1 MRRAASFL
9 VLASGLLG
17 VAACAGEGAPPNT
30 AHRES
35 GQSSLMNDTFAGK
48 NRCNPDEQDR
58 PFVVEWDA
66 TDMSS
71 LESIAAQD
79 VVVVR
84 YEGCKLTVLDRC
96 RNESI
101 HGALGAYK
109 PVDWT
114 SGQLE
119 TVDLANEGELFAK
132 LPLGAASLGGRVNA
146 GEKFHMEYF
155 VAGTR
160 SASRGDVYRAD
171 LEKLPG
177 CEGAT
182 HFVYGYNLGAF
193 ALGSVKQGQAEA
205 GGSLY
210 GFGAGGNAKSHHQV
224 DKKGGNLGV
233 CSSDSATEVAGC
245 KAPIRLILRTIA
257 LGENPDKS
265 AHAAPETD
273 ASLNAAGQIAV
284 QLDMSDKAREHVTAA
299 EEKFNSG
306 DGQGCLTELD
316 AHDQLDPKHKST
328 DPKGGLGLVR
338 GQCLMLAGKCDAG
351 KDLVR
356 KSWEAS
362 SPSDTQPGQSDTLAD
377 GLAAKYCQG
386 THLSERDQF
395 LKALRQISQSSFVK
409 TDLATCR
416 SAYDTVV
423 RLRDTV
429 KPRGEDDSQVVNAQR
444 LITADAPRCFGKAGD
459 CESAYKTFVAE
470 FPKEGT
476 EKWEAELKK
485 KILASQF
492 ESSVP
497 SCKGKVKL

>member
-1 MRRAASFL
+1 MRRAVFFL
-9 VLASGLLG
+9 AWGGGVLGL
-17 VAACAGEGAPPNT
+17 AACAGETTPAASAP
-30 AHRES
+30 RES

-109 PVDWT
+109 AVDWT

-119 TVDLANEGELFAK
+119 SVDVANVGELYAK
-132 LPLGAASLGGRVNA
+132 LPLGAASLGGRVEA

-177 CEGAT
+177 CQGAT

-193 ALGSVKQGQAEA
+193 ALGSVKQGQANA

-210 GFGAGGNAKSHHQV
+210 GFGAGGTAKSHHQV
-224 DKKGGNLGV
+224 DKKGGDLGV
-233 CSSDSATEVAGC
+233 CRGNSATEVAGC
-245 KAPIRLILRTIA
+245 KAPIRLILRSIA
-257 LGENPDKS
+257 QGENPNQEE
-265 AHAAPETD
+265 HAAPDTD
-273 ASLNAAGQIAV
+273 ASLNAAGQISTR
-284 QLDMSDKAREHVTAA
+284 LDMSDQAREHFASA
-299 EEKFNSG
+299 QEKLNAG
-306 DGQGCLTELD
+306 DGAGCLRELD
-316 AHDQLDPKHKST
+316 AHDQLDPGHKST
-328 DPKGGLGLVR
+328 DPKGGFGLVR

-362 SPSDTQPGQSDTLAD
+362 SPSDAPPGQADRTAD
-377 GLAAKYCQG
+377 GLASKYCQG
-386 THLSERDQF
+386 EMSERDQF

-409 TDLATCR
+409 TDLATCKN
-416 SAYDTVV
+416 AYETVT
-423 RLRDTV
+423 RLRAKVT
-429 KPRGEDDSQVVNAQR
+429 PRGEEDAEVVNAQR

-459 CESAYKTFVAE
+459 CESAFKAFVAE

-476 EKWEAELKK
+476 EKWDADLKK
-485 KILASQF
+485 KILESQF

-497 SCKGKVKL
+497 TCKGKVKF